1 VRPKRMNPTA
11 PSVTATTDVDARRR
25 LPKPGTRRI
34 GRFIPC
40 YVDVLFPEVGPDDM
54 VHPLR

>member
-1 VRPKRMNPTA
+1 MNPTA
-11 PSVTATTDVDARRR
+11 PPVTATTDVDARRR
-25 LPKPGTRRI
+25 LPKPSTRRI

-40 YVDVLFPEVGPDDM
+40 YVGVLFPEVGPDDM

>member
-1 VRPKRMNPTA
+1 MNSTA
-11 PSVTATTDVDARRR
+11 PPVTATTEVDARRR

-34 GRFIPC
+34 GLFIPC
-40 YVDVLFPEVGPDDM
+40 YADMLFPEVGPDDM